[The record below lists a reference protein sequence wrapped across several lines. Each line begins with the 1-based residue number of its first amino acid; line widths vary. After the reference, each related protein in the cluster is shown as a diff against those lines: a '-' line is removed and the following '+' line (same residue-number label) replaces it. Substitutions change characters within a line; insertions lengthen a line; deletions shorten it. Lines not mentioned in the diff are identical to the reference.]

1 MNTESNQLEQRLV
14 DMFHDEISAEER
26 EALMA
31 LLQHDP
37 DARLEWEA
45 IQQTRLEPD
54 LDIVFE
60 HKNILLR
67 ETKKAGLR
75 PLFKYVI
82 GMAAILGALAMG
94 TIFYWNRKVETPHVS
109 VQSTPVPKDTPTATI
124 APLPEKATVAQNQ
137 VQQLPVKPEPVWPSK
152 PTASRSGKAH
162 QQGYTPNTEIAVDR
176 NAQSNI
182 PEKNVPIEQDLQ
194 KKVSQQTEETMMEN
208 TIVAEKIEKDS
219 LSDSGNAITFGPIPQ
234 MVEPKNTLV
243 IDGEKGSG
251 VLRVMNKVNQV
262 FQKIRKGKNALLQKE
277 IVVTLGDRTLISL
290 NH

>member
-1 MNTESNQLEQRLV
+1 
-14 DMFHDEISAEER
+14 
-26 EALMA
+26 MA

-37 DARLEWEA
+37 DASLEWEA

-176 NAQSNI
+176 NAQPNI

-251 VLRVMNKVNQV
+251 VLRVMNKVNHV

>member
-1 MNTESNQLEQRLV
+1 
-14 DMFHDEISAEER
+14 
-26 EALMA
+26 
-31 LLQHDP
+31 
-37 DARLEWEA
+37 
-45 IQQTRLEPD
+45 
-54 LDIVFE
+54 
-60 HKNILLR
+60 
-67 ETKKAGLR
+67 
-75 PLFKYVI
+75 
-82 GMAAILGALAMG
+82 
-94 TIFYWNRKVETPHVS
+94 
-109 VQSTPVPKDTPTATI
+109 
-124 APLPEKATVAQNQ
+124 

-176 NAQSNI
+176 NAQPNI

-194 KKVSQQTEETMMEN
+194 KKVSQQTEETRMEN
-208 TIVAEKIEKDS
+208 TIVAEMIEKDS

>member
-67 ETKKAGLR
+67 ETKKTGLR

-194 KKVSQQTEETMMEN
+194 KKVSQQTEETRMEN

>member
-176 NAQSNI
+176 NAQPNI

>member
-176 NAQSNI
+176 NAQPNI

-194 KKVSQQTEETMMEN
+194 KKVSQQKEETMMEN

>member
-176 NAQSNI
+176 NAQPNI

-194 KKVSQQTEETMMEN
+194 KKVSQQTEETRMEN

>member
-152 PTASRSGKAH
+152 PAASRSGKAH

-176 NAQSNI
+176 NAQPNI

-194 KKVSQQTEETMMEN
+194 KKVSQQTEETRMEN

>member
-37 DARLEWEA
+37 DASLEWEA

-67 ETKKAGLR
+67 ETKKTGLR

>member
-1 MNTESNQLEQRLV
+1 
-14 DMFHDEISAEER
+14 
-26 EALMA
+26 
-31 LLQHDP
+31 
-37 DARLEWEA
+37 
-45 IQQTRLEPD
+45 
-54 LDIVFE
+54 
-60 HKNILLR
+60 
-67 ETKKAGLR
+67 
-75 PLFKYVI
+75 
-82 GMAAILGALAMG
+82 
-94 TIFYWNRKVETPHVS
+94 
-109 VQSTPVPKDTPTATI
+109 
-124 APLPEKATVAQNQ
+124 

-152 PTASRSGKAH
+152 PAASRSGKAH

-176 NAQSNI
+176 NAQPNI

>member
-1 MNTESNQLEQRLV
+1 
-14 DMFHDEISAEER
+14 
-26 EALMA
+26 
-31 LLQHDP
+31 
-37 DARLEWEA
+37 
-45 IQQTRLEPD
+45 
-54 LDIVFE
+54 
-60 HKNILLR
+60 
-67 ETKKAGLR
+67 
-75 PLFKYVI
+75 LFKYVI

-194 KKVSQQTEETMMEN
+194 KKVSQQTEETRMEN
-208 TIVAEKIEKDS
+208 TIVAEMIEKDS

-251 VLRVMNKVNQV
+251 VLRVMNKVNHV

>member
-37 DARLEWEA
+37 DASLEWEA

-67 ETKKAGLR
+67 ETKKTGLR

-82 GMAAILGALAMG
+82 GMAAILAALAMG

-251 VLRVMNKVNQV
+251 VLRVMNKVNHV